1 MSHVFVLVVFCWNL
15 QSSSFL
21 AGKQQALP
29 QQGSIKGT
37 MAQWTVASV
46 CSEMKDCAALLVARK
61 CSNDPKLQGKLLGSL
76 EFKLKSLQHVTA
88 ANALELHTT
97 LGECDFQEPLAGKLG
112 AMIDEVL
119 GNQEDEACTN
129 TSLKPQTIW
138 NIHVFLTAAEWQIM
152 DGDQSWFAK
161 QHMLVQRLKKLG
173 VRSMTEK
180 TVRACVALLC
190 STLATVP
197 DDAATLYQLS
207 LDFKQCFHTS
217 ENAAANV
224 PYIVNF
230 PEQPN
235 GLPEQLLGH
244 AYTQEDPPVHR
255 SIPKLGQLRAAMILR
270 NSHKSL
276 RGVKTG
282 KEVAKQ
288 LQPAMA
294 AAPGSCSGASSM
306 NVGSNM
312 AAPADFNPM
321 LHMMGTM
328 FNVMANFAG
337 CNGSQGSP
345 NKVQGFCKTF
355 AQEAMQFQPKTTT
368 KTSLPLQLT
377 DLEKPAVAV
386 EAMPEDASEA
396 KQAQDLQLPIGPSDE
411 MEAEPADDPAQS
423 KPAEPAVDPEPT
435 LEQKLLDSL
444 KQKQKGKQAEA
455 KAAKP
460 KSKPAAAKS
469 KPKSKAAGA
478 KGSGKGK
485 VLKRPAA
492 FNSGLPKYEPP
503 APTATQLD
511 SQKVCFVDMH
521 YHKARKIAFQADLSA
536 EEASQYVRAARAA
549 AGQMWDLSQ

>member
-61 CSNDPKLQGKLLGSL
+61 CSNDPKLQGKLL

-119 GNQEDEACTN
+119 QNQEDEACTN

-138 NIHVFLTAAEWQIM
+138 NTHVFLTAAEWQIM

-190 STLATVP
+190 STLATAP

-321 LHMMGTM
+321 R
-328 FNVMANFAG
+328 
-337 CNGSQGSP
+337 
-345 NKVQGFCKTF
+345 
-355 AQEAMQFQPKTTT
+355 
-368 KTSLPLQLT
+368 
-377 DLEKPAVAV
+377 
-386 EAMPEDASEA
+386 
-396 KQAQDLQLPIGPSDE
+396 PI
-411 MEAEPADDPAQS
+411 
-423 KPAEPAVDPEPT
+423 
-435 LEQKLLDSL
+435 LLD
-444 KQKQKGKQAEA
+444 AMAA
-455 KAAKP
+455 KAARTKSRAFAKP
-460 KSKPAAAKS
+460 
-469 KPKSKAAGA
+469 
-478 KGSGKGK
+478 
-485 VLKRPAA
+485 
-492 FNSGLPKYEPP
+492 LPKKQCSFSPRPP
-503 APTATQLD
+503 PRLR
-511 SQKVCFVDMH
+511 SLC
-521 YHKARKIAFQADLSA
+521 S
-536 EEASQYVRAARAA
+536 
-549 AGQMWDLSQ
+549 